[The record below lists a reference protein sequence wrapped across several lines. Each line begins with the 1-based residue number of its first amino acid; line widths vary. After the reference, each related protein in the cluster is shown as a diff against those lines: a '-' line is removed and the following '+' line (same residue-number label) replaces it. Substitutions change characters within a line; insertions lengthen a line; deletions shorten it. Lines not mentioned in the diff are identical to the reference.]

1 MTLFVFLAILCL
13 GVATAAPSSDHSL
26 DSEWQEWKIK
36 YGKNY
41 SLEEEGQRRTV
52 WEENKKMVLQHNM
65 EYNQG
70 KKGFTMEMNA
80 FGDMTGEEFRKMM
93 TDIPVQTLR
102 KRRSIQ
108 QRRVSYV
115 PKFVDWRRRGYVTPV
130 KTQGRCNSCW
140 AFSVA
145 GAIEGQMFWKTG
157 RLASLSPQNLVDC
170 SRPEGNLGCYKGN
183 TYYALE
189 YVQYNGGLEA
199 EATYPYEA
207 RDREGEKGAVLE
219 NNMRMTK
226 MLHEESDQGKYS
238 FTIGMNFFGDMTG
251 EEFWKIITHPQVPYP
266 RKVKRIQKHMIG
278 DIPKEKLC
286 KLCAVSGGQKRL
298 SLLPVYLL
306 KEGECRDCP
315 ERSAVTVTD
324 HMILLRKEVVLISV
338 GGTRGPTSVD
348 TDAAHLSFR
357 FYKEGKGHFSE
368 EGIEVKGCKE
378 VSYMT
383 EKEIIGS
390 SYVYPKALGWIVT
403 QERWI
408 VLAQGFLSC

>member
-207 RDREGEKGAVLE
+207 RVR
-219 NNMRMTK
+219 
-226 MLHEESDQGKYS
+226 H
-238 FTIGMNFFGDMTG
+238 
-251 EEFWKIITHPQVPYP
+251 
-266 RKVKRIQKHMIG
+266 
-278 DIPKEKLC
+278 
-286 KLCAVSGGQKRL
+286 
-298 SLLPVYLL
+298 
-306 KEGECRDCP
+306 CRYHP
-315 ERSAVTVTD
+315 ERSAARVTD
-324 HMILLRKEVVLISV
+324 FVFVSENEEALMHAVAIIGPISV
-338 GGTRGPTSVD
+338 GIDASHESFKLYRGGIYYEPKCRSDVINHSV
-348 TDAAHLSFR
+348 LLVG
-357 FYKEGKGHFSE
+357 YGYEGRESDGSKYWLIKNSHGEKWGMNGYMKIARDKNNHC
-368 EGIEVKGCKE
+368 GIAT
-378 VSYMT
+378 YA
-383 EKEIIGS
+383 I
-390 SYVYPKALGWIVT
+390 YPRV
-403 QERWI
+403 
-408 VLAQGFLSC
+408 